1 MRRLLVLASAMVFFD
16 VVFFSAI
23 APLLPDYVSELGLSK
38 AQAGVLSASYAAGTL
53 AFSLPAGLLAA
64 RLGPRQT
71 VIGGLLLLG
80 CSSVAFG
87 FANEYILLD
96 LARFAQGVSGALIWS
111 GALTWL
117 VTTAPPERRGAV
129 IGTALGTAVG
139 GALFGPAV
147 GAFAAEVG
155 TELVFTGVLA
165 VAIVLAIL
173 AAGLPEAEPPERQ
186 PLGEIA
192 EIIFSRPILTGT
204 AFVAVPS
211 VMFGAV
217 EVLAPLQIADL
228 GGGHTLI
235 AAGFIVGAAL
245 EALLAP
251 LAGRYSDR
259 AGRRIPFAIGLSI
272 CSVAIVAIAVGAT
285 MGVVMAGLMLTS
297 LGGGICFTPALT
309 MLSEMA
315 ESSRLHQGFAAGLSN
330 MAWALGQVVGGLAGG
345 ALAGVA
351 GNAMPGFGIA
361 ALLLFTVAYS
371 FHGLAPPAIRPVGAN
386 GARLRE
392 DGFVER

>member
-1 MRRLLVLASAMVFFD
+1 MIVLSAMRRLLVLASAMVFFD

-38 AQAGVLSASYAAGTL
+38 AQAGILSASYAAGTL

-64 RLGPRQT
+64 RIGPRRT

-87 FANEYILLD
+87 FANEYVLLD
-96 LARFAQGVSGALIWS
+96 VARFVQGASGALIWS

-117 VTTAPPERRGAV
+117 ITTAPPERRGAV

-139 GALFGPAV
+139 GALLGPAL

-155 TELVFTGVLA
+155 TELVFSGVLV
-165 VAIVLAIL
+165 VAIVLAVL
-173 AAGLPEAEPPERQ
+173 ASRLPEAALPEHQ
-186 PLGEIA
+186 PLREIA
-192 EIIFSRPILTGT
+192 EIIFTRPILTAT

-235 AAGFIVGAAL
+235 AGGFIAGAAL
-245 EALLAP
+245 EAVLAP

-259 AGRRIPFAIGLSI
+259 AGRRTPFTVGLSI
-272 CSVAIVAIAVGAT
+272 CAVAMIAVAVGST
-285 MGVVMAGLMLTS
+285 MGLVMGGLMLTS

-315 ESSRLHQGFAAGLSN
+315 ESSHLHQGFAAGLSN
-330 MAWALGQVVGGLAGG
+330 MAWALGQVIGGLAGG

-351 GNAMPGFGIA
+351 GNATPALAIS
-361 ALLLFTVAYS
+361 ALLACTVAYA
-371 FHGLAPPAIRPVGAN
+371 FHVLAPPTVRPAQG
-386 GARLRE
+386 G
-392 DGFVER
+392 GG